1 MKRQSPGSCL
11 PSIHQVS
18 LPPRVTVP
26 GRSDTRQRYFH
37 IKNHLTLTS
46 ALAIPPLAA
55 STCSPY
61 RIRIRLDLHRLFSA
75 WPGCF
80 GCPYARPGDGDP
92 AARLRFDSASQ
103 TPSVAT
109 SCSNSCRRGPH
120 SLFPR
125 IVNDSLCRQY
135 ATTRTKGQTASPWHS
150 AAASLLRHT
159 IAVRSMRSNPI
170 PRLSRW
176 SPLNA
181 ENLNYGNATVT
192 HRSARLTRT
201 VCIDASASGN

>member
-1 MKRQSPGSCL
+1 VASCHDSRSSLNFLRPRHPAPRRQHML
-11 PSIHQVS
+11 SIPHSHPIGFTSSILRLARLFRVS
-18 LPPRVTVP
+18 LRSPRRRRPSGATPV
-26 GRSDTRQRYFH
+26 
-37 IKNHLTLTS
+37 
-46 ALAIPPLAA
+46 
-55 STCSPY
+55 
-61 RIRIRLDLHRLFSA
+61 RL
-75 WPGCF
+75 
-80 GCPYARPGDGDP
+80 
-92 AARLRFDSASQ
+92 ASQ

-192 HRSARLTRT
+192 HRSART